1 MLTTLTIFGFGPFHG
16 PFLGLEWFWPI
27 RGSETT
33 FLKSSPMMSCFF
45 PDVAPGLGR
54 KRALRLFDSDDDLE
68 STESEGKRL
77 AGGHRRAL

>member
-1 MLTTLTIFGFGPFHG
+1 M
-16 PFLGLEWFWPI
+16 
-27 RGSETT
+27 
-33 FLKSSPMMSCFF
+33 KSSPMMIFF